1 MPQKKKN
8 ITNKLNPVYTCIYI
22 NILIIVYIYTYEK
35 DMLFDHSIEAQTPS
49 KSALFRTLTSAPALK
64 HKIGASEHGVPLN
77 PLVYPHFLIKM
88 AKADALIFRHS
99 HMVSVFF
106 PTCQVRV
113 VRF

>member
-1 MPQKKKN
+1 
-8 ITNKLNPVYTCIYI
+8 
-22 NILIIVYIYTYEK
+22 
-35 DMLFDHSIEAQTPS
+35 MLFDHSIEAQTPS

-64 HKIGASEHGVPLN
+64 HKIGASENGVPLN

-99 HMVSVFF
+99 HMVSFFF